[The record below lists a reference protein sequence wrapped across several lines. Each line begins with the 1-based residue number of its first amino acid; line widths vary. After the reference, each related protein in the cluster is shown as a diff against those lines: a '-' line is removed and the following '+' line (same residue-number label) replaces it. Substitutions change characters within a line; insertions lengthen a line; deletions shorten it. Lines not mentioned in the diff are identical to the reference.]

1 MASYRFSRSFS
12 MQLNINNIFHKE
24 YLTRVRT
31 QPVAWATPGEAR
43 SFVLTAALNF

>member
-1 MASYRFSRSFS
+1 MATYRFNRNFS
-12 MQLNINNIFHKE
+12 LQLNINNLFDKE